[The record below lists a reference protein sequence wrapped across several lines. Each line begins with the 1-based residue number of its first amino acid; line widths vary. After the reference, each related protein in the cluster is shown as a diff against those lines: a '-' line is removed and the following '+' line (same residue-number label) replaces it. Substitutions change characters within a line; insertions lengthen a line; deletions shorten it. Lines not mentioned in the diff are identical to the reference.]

1 MRERKE
7 KLERENAE
15 VLQAHAAAVQRLA
28 EVQAWGSGRRS
39 RSSLWWV
46 LRGGAPVCQESGI
59 VVVVAHAVVK
69 ERQYFPGGVSPSP
82 DAHDLQGR
90 HLGPLAHRLCRLI
103 LEDPAPR

>member
-1 MRERKE
+1 
-7 KLERENAE
+7 
-15 VLQAHAAAVQRLA
+15 
-28 EVQAWGSGRRS
+28 
-39 RSSLWWV
+39 
-46 LRGGAPVCQESGI
+46 

-103 LEDPAPR
+103 LEDPAPRYAL